1 MSETYAPQSD
11 AIYTRDEA
19 VLIVEMFENVLDTY
33 NIKVPSPEDDEREP
47 DNEAK
52 LYGSVYS
59 DLLENVEA
67 SLIEL
72 LEKHDED
79 TEIVTDEFSGT
90 I

>member
-1 MSETYAPQSD
+1 MGEANAPQSD
-11 AIYTRDEA
+11 VIYTRDEA

-59 DLLENVEA
+59 DLLDNVEA